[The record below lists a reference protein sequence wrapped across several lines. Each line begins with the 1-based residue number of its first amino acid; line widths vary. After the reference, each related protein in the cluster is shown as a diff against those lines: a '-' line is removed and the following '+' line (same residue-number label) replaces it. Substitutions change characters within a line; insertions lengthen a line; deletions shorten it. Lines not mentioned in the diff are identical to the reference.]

1 MSEQFSQVPT
11 ALLLDPA
18 ISDGA
23 VRTWAL
29 LDGCYATAHA
39 REAWPSR
46 NTLCTL
52 LGVSVRT
59 MGRYLKQ
66 LESGGYLSIEQRKS
80 DAGDWLSN
88 KYTLRKLSTE
98 SPELSPK
105 RGLKLSTVPA
115 MVQGGT
121 CTDAQGVPAPVA
133 HKPYP
138 YNHTKEQPI
147 KVIHRHT
154 VESTRAYL
162 DAERHAQ

>member
-46 NTLCTL
+46 NTLCRL

-66 LESGGYLSIEQRKS
+66 LEAGGYLTIEHRKN

-98 SPELSPK
+98 S
-105 RGLKLSTVPA
+105 GDNLSTVPA

-121 CTDAQGVPAPVA
+121 CTNARGVPAPVA

-138 YNHTKEQPI
+138 INHTKEQAL
-147 KVIHRHT
+147 KVIHKHT

-162 DAERHAQ
+162 DAERRAQ

>member
-66 LESGGYLSIEQRKS
+66 LEAGGYLTIEHRKT
-80 DAGDWLSN
+80 DAGDWQSN

-98 SPELSPK
+98 T
-105 RGLKLSTVPA
+105 GDNLSTGGA
-115 MVQGGT
+115 SMQGGT
-121 CTDAQGVPAPVA
+121 CTDARGVPAPVA

-138 YNHTKEQPI
+138 INHTKQQPV

-162 DAERHAQ
+162 DAERHAK

>member
-11 ALLLDPA
+11 ALLLDPQ

-29 LDGCYATAHA
+29 LDGCYATAYA

-46 NTLCTL
+46 NTLCQL

-66 LESGGYLSIEQRKS
+66 LEAGGYLTIEHRKT
-80 DAGDWLSN
+80 DAGDWQSN

-98 SPELSPK
+98 T
-105 RGLKLSTVPA
+105 GDNLSTGGA

-121 CTDAQGVPAPVA
+121 CTNARGVPAPVA

-138 YNHTKEQPI
+138 YNHTKEPAL

-154 VESTRAYL
+154 VESTLAYL
-162 DAERHAQ
+162 EQERHAQ